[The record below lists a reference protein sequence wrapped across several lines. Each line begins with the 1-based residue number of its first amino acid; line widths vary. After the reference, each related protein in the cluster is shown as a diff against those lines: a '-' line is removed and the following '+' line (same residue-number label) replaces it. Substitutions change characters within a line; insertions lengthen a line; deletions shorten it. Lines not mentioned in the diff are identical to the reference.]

1 VTARLDPT
9 NKEDIYLRNRI
20 RNKLLPLLEKEYN
33 SNIKELLANTAESI
47 ACDYDYLN
55 LSAQRLAKIYKRRFN
70 LRKLSN
76 IHPSLSR
83 MLFRNA
89 IALLK
94 GDTRRITFRHIREIE
109 DLILNRPINSV
120 VNLPK
125 GVCVRKKKNFLE
137 FTLSKQQ

>member
-1 VTARLDPT
+1 
-9 NKEDIYLRNRI
+9 
-20 RNKLLPLLEKEYN
+20 
-33 SNIKELLANTAESI
+33 
-47 ACDYDYLN
+47 
-55 LSAQRLAKIYKRRFN
+55 
-70 LRKLSN
+70 
-76 IHPSLSR
+76 